1 MKLKILY
8 WIPRIFTILAIL
20 FMMMFSLDVF
30 GSNESTGRKLP
41 GLLIHN
47 IPVLILTGILVIA
60 WVWEVAGGILFI
72 LAFIAASIFY
82 RSFSG
87 NPWPLIV
94 IIPFLITGI
103 LFILHYILYEK
114 NSVRKSE

>member
-1 MKLKILY
+1 MKLRILY

-60 WVWEVAGGILFI
+60 WIWEVAGGILFI

-82 RSFSG
+82 KSPVRT
-87 NPWPLIV
+87 N
-94 IIPFLITGI
+94 TGTYLREI
-103 LFILHYILYEK
+103 HADFGICDCFET
-114 NSVRKSE
+114 

>member
-30 GSNESTGRKLP
+30 GSNEKL
-41 GLLIHN
+41 LEFFIHN